1 MSQNMRAGKIDLPW
15 KILIADDDQDVH
27 TATQLALR
35 GVVFRGRPI
44 EFINAYSAQ
53 ETLSCL
59 HQHPDTAVVLLDVI
73 MESDDAGLSAVQQ
86 IRAQGFSLV
95 RLILRTGHPGQA
107 PEREVIVDYDI
118 HDYKQKSGLT
128 TQKLFS
134 SLISALRAYDD
145 LQALEAHR
153 RGLLSV
159 LESVSW
165 FDFAAVQRYVDG
177 MLVEFASLARL
188 RTEQV
193 VIAARFGGPGNSQIR
208 VVASSGQWVLP
219 QEPVQV
225 LEGLPAEATAAIL
238 DSYALAQGLET
249 QGGGTLYV
257 ANQGVEVVAYAEG
270 AQALADAD
278 SVLLEVFLVKVC
290 QAVANYRAFQMVS
303 SERDALL
310 LGLAEAAEQCH
321 GGLAPEGMLAR
332 LSTAMA
338 HRLDTTLSFP
348 GQIDAELKQNIAVAS
363 GLHDL
368 GNLLLPP
375 GLLMQARALSDREQ
389 EGMREHVAAGLK
401 LLKPSQEQAKDS
413 AMLALAAQIISAHHE
428 HYDGSGYPCGLRGE
442 EIPLAARVV
451 AVADAF
457 TAMLSSRPHRPA
469 LNREEAVQAIVAAS
483 GTQFDPLVVEAF
495 VQIMENDGAC

>member
-1 MSQNMRAGKIDLPW
+1 MSQNVRAGKVDLPW

-44 EFINAYSAQ
+44 EFINAYSAR
-53 ETLSCL
+53 ETLFCL

-118 HDYKQKSGLT
+118 HDYKEKSGLT

-165 FDFAAVQRYVDG
+165 FDFGAVQRYVDG

-193 VIAARFGGPGNSQIR
+193 VIAARFGNPGASQIR

-225 LEGLPAEATAAIL
+225 LEGLPPEATTAIL
-238 DSYALAQGLET
+238 ESYELAQGLET
-249 QGGGTLYV
+249 EGGGTLYV
-257 ANQGVEVVAYAEG
+257 AHQGIEVVAYVEG
-270 AQALADAD
+270 ARALADAD
-278 SVLLEVFLVKVC
+278 SVLLEVFLIKVC
-290 QAVANYRAFQMVS
+290 QAVANYRAFLSVS
-303 SERDALL
+303 RERDALL
-310 LGLAEAAEQCH
+310 TGLAEAAEQCH
-321 GGLAPEGMLAR
+321 GGVAPAGMLTR
-332 LSTAMA
+332 LSEAIA

-348 GQIDAELKQNIAVAS
+348 GQMDADLKQNIGVAS

-375 GLLMQARALSDREQ
+375 GLLTQGRPLSDSERET
-389 EGMREHVAAGLK
+389 MRGHVAAGLR
-401 LLKPSQEQAKDS
+401 LLKPSLEEAKDS
-413 AMLALAAQIISAHHE
+413 AMLALATQIISAHHE
-428 HYDGSGYPCGLRGE
+428 HFDGSGYPCGLCGE

-457 TAMLSSRPHRPA
+457 TAMRSSRPHRPA
-469 LNREEAVQAIVAAS
+469 LSREEAMQSIVAAS
-483 GTQFDPLVVEAF
+483 GRQFDPLVVDAL
-495 VQIMENDGAC
+495 VQVMENDGAC